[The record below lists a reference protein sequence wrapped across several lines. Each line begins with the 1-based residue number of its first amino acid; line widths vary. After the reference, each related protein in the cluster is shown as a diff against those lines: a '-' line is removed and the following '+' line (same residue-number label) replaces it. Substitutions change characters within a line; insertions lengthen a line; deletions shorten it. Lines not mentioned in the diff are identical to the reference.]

1 MSIKPILFNT
11 EMVRA
16 ILDGRKTQTR
26 RVVKLKYNNTQ
37 LEMRTDKYGTRL
49 VEAEIMT
56 EDHRVKKPDGTT
68 IVKIRAIE
76 DRIPPYKRGDILW
89 VRETWGNLTECD
101 VFPPYEPH
109 EERFIYRA
117 DRGDPDHFQAKWHPS
132 IHMPHEAARIFL
144 RVKDVRVER
153 LQDITE
159 DDVCAEG
166 AEPIIRC
173 NRQHPVYDRNGVPV
187 DMCWNTNSAC
197 KDCPEF
203 KSYAELFGE
212 DVWNETI
219 KKSDMDKYGWSA
231 NPWVWVIEFERCE
244 KPTDEDRAAAK
255 WE

>member
-16 ILDGRKTQTR
+16 ILDWRKTQTR
-26 RVVKLKYNNTQ
+26 RIVRIKDGACDLRLYSDIAARRFISDSNAVRKLNI
-37 LEMRTDKYGTRL
+37 D
-49 VEAEIMT
+49 V
-56 EDHRVKKPDGTT
+56 
-68 IVKIRAIE
+68 
-76 DRIPPYKRGDILW
+76 GDILW
-89 VRETWGNLTECD
+89 VRETWTWFPAVECATPCIGPCKRYKDEYGCFVYKAGNPIQNFTW
-101 VFPPYEPH
+101 
-109 EERFIYRA
+109 
-117 DRGDPDHFQAKWHPS
+117 KPS
-132 IHMPHEAARIFL
+132 IHMPREAARIFL

-173 NRQHPVYDRNGVPV
+173 NRQHPVYDRNGVPG

-212 DVWNETI
+212 MVWNETI

-244 KPTDEDRAAAK
+244 KP
-255 WE
+255 